1 MEVMDEPLRAL
12 VMSFNLAGKAQ
23 TLVEMGLKEAADLDY
38 LDDVVQNPKC
48 TLDLVTEAKLN
59 RLKAAW
65 LEQRQREQHSQGAAA
80 ALAPPAAL
88 QPSRGGVG
96 GRSPSHSRLPARA
109 AALWG
114 SAGGVAGGK
123 RAADAAP
130 DTALEAA
137 GEAAF
142 GGFGDPQAGGRAG
155 LGMVAGGGFVA
166 PAERE
171 RKKRSVLYGGEVT
184 GLN

>member
-1 MEVMDEPLRAL
+1 MAR
-12 VMSFNLAGKAQ
+12 
-23 TLVEMGLKEAADLDY
+23 
-38 LDDVVQNPKC
+38 
-48 TLDLVTEAKLN
+48 
-59 RLKAAW
+59 
-65 LEQRQREQHSQGAAA
+65 
-80 ALAPPAAL
+80 
-88 QPSRGGVG
+88 RG
-96 GRSPSHSRLPARA
+96 RTPSHSRLPARA

>member
-65 LEQRQREQHSQGAAA
+65 LEQRQRAPSGQGAVE
-80 ALAPPAAL
+80 ALTSRCPPALQGAVVGRTPSHSAPPA
-88 QPSRGGVG
+88 
-96 GRSPSHSRLPARA
+96 
-109 AALWG
+109 
-114 SAGGVAGGK
+114 
-123 RAADAAP
+123 
-130 DTALEAA
+130 
-137 GEAAF
+137 
-142 GGFGDPQAGGRAG
+142 PQR
-155 LGMVAGGGFVA
+155 V
-166 PAERE
+166 
-171 RKKRSVLYGGEVT
+171 
-184 GLN
+184 